1 MKTFETYINEK
12 LKIDSNTARQ
22 LSVKTAQEF
31 LQLLFRYTNEVTTE
45 ALDLETNKIVD
56 RYELPYSTENDL
68 PLRYI
73 WTTAACLSRME
84 VCVQYEENQ
93 EDEVDF
99 DIIPIDTSSQFNK
112 FISNVLGKNMNEG
125 TVTFEIILD
134 FLRDE
139 VK

>member
-1 MKTFETYINEK
+1 MKTFETYISEK

-31 LQLLFRYTNEVTTE
+31 LQLLFRYTNEVTSE
-45 ALDLETNKIVD
+45 ALDLETTKIVD
-56 RYELPYSTENDL
+56 RYELPYSTENNL

-73 WTTAACLSRME
+73 WTTIACLNRME

-99 DIIPIDTSSQFNK
+99 DIIPLDTSSQVDK
-112 FISNVLGKNMNEG
+112 FIGSVLGKNMNEG
-125 TVTFEIILD
+125 TVTFEILLD

>member
-1 MKTFETYINEK
+1 MKTFETYISEK
-12 LKIDSNTARQ
+12 LKIDSNTAHK

-31 LQLLFRYTNEVTTE
+31 LQLLFRYTNEITKE
-45 ALDLETNKIVD
+45 ALDLETTKIVD
-56 RYELPYSTENDL
+56 RYKLPYSTENNL

-73 WTTAACLSRME
+73 WTTTACLSRME

-99 DIIPIDTSSQFNK
+99 DIIPIDTSSQFDK

-125 TVTFEIILD
+125 TVTFEILLD